1 MNDGNS
7 GDTSLNYCLIPKW
20 QKKVIKGL
28 EEAGENK
35 IVDILKT
42 GNEG

>member
-1 MNDGNS
+1 M
-7 GDTSLNYCLIPKW
+7 IPKW

-28 EEAGENK
+28 EEAQENK

-42 GNEG
+42 GGEKSGRL